1 MKKQAHRFIL
11 ENPITYSCLYCKKQ
25 IQRFGNEKQRKLSEL
40 NQEKCP

>member
-1 MKKQAHRFIL
+1 MKNKHKFTL
-11 ENPITYSCLYCKKQ
+11 TNPLMYSCVYCKKQ